1 MPKDPPPDSPRIP
14 QDSPS
19 QKKGAPHAPFPLA
32 NRLEFI
38 TQTRTR
44 SPRCVFRMIAHLS
57 QRLAHQL
64 HFHPR
69 RSRLIWIKLGGI
81 PRIASLLQFELA
93 GWEPV
98 GLFVALNWLLPR
110 LLVLLGLLLHP
121 GHLTLDRFWLWR
133 WLFCRQDGN
142 SAWAANVQRTTLP
155 LLLYL
160 IISNAEEV
168 SEAPK
173 IITTLRKQRLQKLQI
188 VRAEPAKRKVR
199 TQTVN
204 ATFS

>member
-1 MPKDPPPDSPRIP
+1 
-14 QDSPS
+14 
-19 QKKGAPHAPFPLA
+19 
-32 NRLEFI
+32 
-38 TQTRTR
+38 
-44 SPRCVFRMIAHLS
+44 MIAHLS

-121 GHLTLDRFWLWR
+121 RHLTLDRFWLWR

-188 VRAEPAKRKVR
+188 VRAEPAKIEVR

>member
-1 MPKDPPPDSPRIP
+1 
-14 QDSPS
+14 
-19 QKKGAPHAPFPLA
+19 
-32 NRLEFI
+32 
-38 TQTRTR
+38 
-44 SPRCVFRMIAHLS
+44 MIAHLS
-57 QRLAHQL
+57 QRLVHQL

-121 GHLTLDRFWLWR
+121 RHLTLDRFWLWR

-142 SAWAANVQRTTLP
+142 SAWAANVHRTTLP

-160 IISNAEEV
+160 IISSAEEA
-168 SEAPK
+168 SEASK
-173 IITTLRKQRLQKLQI
+173 IFTTLRKKRLQKLQI
-188 VRAEPAKRKVR
+188 VRAEPAKIEVR

>member
-1 MPKDPPPDSPRIP
+1 
-14 QDSPS
+14 
-19 QKKGAPHAPFPLA
+19 
-32 NRLEFI
+32 
-38 TQTRTR
+38 
-44 SPRCVFRMIAHLS
+44 MIAHLS

-64 HFHPR
+64 HVHPR

-121 GHLTLDRFWLWR
+121 RHLTLV
-133 WLFCRQDGN
+133 WLFGRQDGN
-142 SAWAANVQRTTLP
+142 AAWAANVQRHTLP
-155 LLLYL
+155 ASLCLETIREAL
-160 IISNAEEV
+160 

-173 IITTLRKQRLQKLQI
+173 IITTFRNRRL
-188 VRAEPAKRKVR
+188 
-199 TQTVN
+199 
-204 ATFS
+204 